1 MLSMRDPSPGS
12 PGTSRTLTG
21 PEKVGVLLLALG
33 KKRASGLLKKFNPE
47 ELNILV
53 RSAEIMPTIS
63 AAELEGIVEEFE
75 NQFGQGAPFVGRAE
89 DVRRL
94 VTDVISENR
103 SSGDPSEQFVARQ
116 DIWSQFAALP
126 DDVLHAHFQTQSPQV
141 TAYYLDRLGSER
153 ASVVLKSF
161 PVAERNDLLNRI
173 LGMGQVAPQVVE
185 ALESGLHE
193 ELFDVDR
200 RSSDKHL
207 SLAGILNNLD
217 REDSSQALQ
226 YLASIKP
233 KDAEAIR
240 KMLFK
245 FEDLLRLPARALTV
259 LMDGVPVERTVLA
272 LQGADA
278 ELQDKV
284 LSALSPRARRMAEAE
299 LQSPA
304 NVPQRDIAEA
314 RRAMVDS
321 VLRLAAEGSIDISGA
336 SNQAE

>member
-1 MLSMRDPSPGS
+1 MFSMRDPSS
-12 PGTSRTLTG
+12 LHAGTSRALTG

-33 KKRASGLLKKFNPE
+33 KQRASGLLKKFNPE

-53 RSAEIMPTIS
+53 RSAEIMPTIT

-75 NQFGQGAPFVGRAE
+75 NQFGQGTPFLGRAE

-103 SSGDPSEQFVARQ
+103 SSGDPNEQFNASQ
-116 DIWSQFAALP
+116 DIWGQLAALP
-126 DDVLHAHFQTQSPQV
+126 DDVLHAHFQHQSPQV
-141 TAYYLDRLGSER
+141 AAYYLDRLGSER

-161 PVAERNDLLNRI
+161 PVAKRNDLLNRM
-173 LGMGQVAPQVVE
+173 LGMGQVSPQVVE
-185 ALESGLHE
+185 ALENGLHD
-193 ELFDVDR
+193 ELFDIDR
-200 RSSDKHL
+200 RSSDKYI

-217 REDSSQALQ
+217 KEESTQALE

-245 FEDLLRLPARALTV
+245 FEDLLRLPARALTA
-259 LMDGVPVERTVLA
+259 LMDGIPVERTVLA
-272 LQGADA
+272 LQGADG

-284 LSALSPRARRMAEAE
+284 LSALAPRARRMAEAE

-304 NVPQRDIAEA
+304 NVPQRDIVDA
-314 RRAMVDS
+314 RRSIVDS
-321 VLRLAAEGSIDISGA
+321 VLRLSAEGLIDIA
-336 SNQAE
+336 SATS

>member
-1 MLSMRDPSPGS
+1 MRDSSSASSGN
-12 PGTSRTLTG
+12 SRTLTG

-33 KKRASGLLKKFNPE
+33 KQRASGLLKKFNPE

-53 RSAEIMPTIS
+53 RSAEAMPTIT
-63 AAELEGIVEEFE
+63 AAELEEIVEEFE
-75 NQFGQGAPFVGRAE
+75 SRFGQGMPFTGRAE

-94 VTDVISENR
+94 VTDVITENR
-103 SSGDPSEQFVARQ
+103 SSGDSSDQVVTRQ
-116 DIWSQFAALP
+116 DIWGQLAELP
-126 DDVLHAHFQTQSPQV
+126 DDVLYAHFRNQSPQV
-141 TAYYLDRLGSER
+141 AAYYLDRLGSER
-153 ASVVLKSF
+153 ASLVLKCF

-173 LGMGQVAPQVVE
+173 LGLGQVAPQVVE

-193 ELFDVDR
+193 EMFDVDR
-200 RSSDKHL
+200 RSSDKHI

-259 LMDGVPVERTVLA
+259 LMDGIPVERTVLA
-272 LQGADA
+272 LQGADP
-278 ELQDKV
+278 EFQNKV

-304 NVPQRDIAEA
+304 NVPQRDIADA
-314 RRAMVDS
+314 RRGMVDS
-321 VLRLAAEGSIDISGA
+321 VLRLAAEGTIDITSL
-336 SNQAE
+336 SAEAA

>member
-1 MLSMRDPSPGS
+1 MATGNSRALS
-12 PGTSRTLTG
+12 G

-33 KKRASGLLKKFNPE
+33 KQRASGLLKKFNPE

-53 RSAEIMPTIS
+53 RSAEVMPTIT

-75 NQFGQGAPFVGRAE
+75 NQLGQGAPFLGRAE

-116 DIWSQFAALP
+116 DVWGQLAALP
-126 DDVLHAHFQTQSPQV
+126 DDVLVAHFQNQSPQV
-141 TAYYLDRLGSER
+141 AAYYLDRLGTER
-153 ASVVLKSF
+153 ASIVLKSF
-161 PVAERNDLLNRI
+161 PVAKRNDLLNRI
-173 LGMGQVAPQVVE
+173 LGMGQIAPQVVE
-185 ALESGLHE
+185 ALEGGLHD

-200 RSSDKHL
+200 RSSDKYV
-207 SLAGILNNLD
+207 SLAGILNNMD
-217 REDSSQALQ
+217 KEESAQALE
-226 YLASIKP
+226 YLASVKP

-259 LMDGVPVERTVLA
+259 LMDGIPVERTVLA
-272 LQGADA
+272 LQGAEPD
-278 ELQDKV
+278 LQTKV
-284 LSALSPRARRMAEAE
+284 LSALAPRARRMAEAE

-304 NVPQRDIAEA
+304 NVPPRDIVAA
-314 RRAMVDS
+314 RRTIVDT
-321 VLRLAAEGSIDISGA
+321 VLRLSADGLIDITVA
-336 SNQAE
+336 A

>member
-1 MLSMRDPSPGS
+1 MRDPLLEPE
-12 PGTSRTLTG
+12 RTLTG

-33 KKRASGLLKKFNPE
+33 KQRASGLLKKFNPE

-53 RSAEIMPTIS
+53 RSAEVMPTIS
-63 AAELEGIVEEFE
+63 AAELENIVQEFE
-75 NQFGQGAPFVGRAE
+75 NEFGHGVPFMGRAE
-89 DVRRL
+89 DVKRL
-94 VTDVISENR
+94 VTDVISENK
-103 SSGDPSEQFVARQ
+103 SSGDPNEQIIARL
-116 DIWSQFAALP
+116 DIWSQLAALP
-126 DDVLHAHFQTQSPQV
+126 DDVLQAHFQKQSPQV
-141 TAYYLDRLGSER
+141 AAYYLDRLGSER
-153 ASVVLKSF
+153 ASVVLKCF
-161 PVAERNDLLNRI
+161 PPAERNDLLNRI
-173 LGMGQVAPQVVE
+173 LGLGQVAPQVIE

-193 ELFDVDR
+193 ELFDNDR

-207 SLAGILNNLD
+207 SLASILNNLD
-217 REDSSQALQ
+217 KEDSAQALQ

-259 LMDGVPVERTVLA
+259 LMDGIPVERTVLA

-278 ELQDKV
+278 ELQNKV

-304 NVPQRDIAEA
+304 NVPQRDIVDA
-314 RRAMVDS
+314 RRAMVEA
-321 VLRLAAEGSIDISGA
+321 VLRLSAEGAIDISSTSMEA
-336 SNQAE
+336 V

>member
-1 MLSMRDPSPGS
+1 MPFMRDPLSDYEGS
-12 PGTSRTLTG
+12 SRTLTG

-33 KKRASGLLKKFNPE
+33 KQRASGLLKKFNPE

-53 RSAEIMPTIS
+53 RSAEIMPTIT
-63 AAELEGIVEEFE
+63 AAELERIVEEFE
-75 NQFGQGAPFVGRAE
+75 SQFGQGTPFLGRAE

-103 SSGDPSEQFVARQ
+103 SSGDPSDQFITRQ
-116 DIWSQFAALP
+116 DIWGQLASLP
-126 DDVLHAHFQTQSPQV
+126 DDVLQAHFQNQSPQV
-141 TAYYLDRLGSER
+141 AAYYLDRLGSER
-153 ASVVLKSF
+153 ASVVLKCFS
-161 PVAERNDLLNRI
+161 VAERNNLLNRM
-173 LGMGQVAPQVVE
+173 LGLGQVAPQVVE
-185 ALESGLHE
+185 ALESGLNE
-193 ELFDVDR
+193 ELFDVGR
-200 RSSDKHL
+200 ISSDKHL

-217 REDSSQALQ
+217 KEDSSQALQ

-245 FEDLLRLPARALTV
+245 FEDLMRLPPRALTV
-259 LMDGVPVERTVLA
+259 LMDGIPVERTVLA
-272 LQGADA
+272 LQGADPA
-278 ELQDKV
+278 LQDKV

-321 VLRLAAEGSIDISGA
+321 VLRLSAEGTIDISGA
-336 SNQAE
+336 SEAA

>member
-1 MLSMRDPSPGS
+1 M
-12 PGTSRTLTG
+12 TG

-33 KKRASGLLKKFNPE
+33 KQRASGLLKKFNPE

-53 RSAEIMPTIS
+53 RSAEVMPTIS
-63 AAELEGIVEEFE
+63 AAELENIVQEFE
-75 NQFGQGAPFVGRAE
+75 NEFGHGVPFMGRAE
-89 DVRRL
+89 DVKRL
-94 VTDVISENR
+94 VTDVISENK
-103 SSGDPSEQFVARQ
+103 SSGDPNEQIIARL
-116 DIWSQFAALP
+116 DIWSQLAALP
-126 DDVLHAHFQTQSPQV
+126 DDVLQAHFQKQSPQV
-141 TAYYLDRLGSER
+141 AAYYLDRLGSER
-153 ASVVLKSF
+153 ASVVLKCF
-161 PVAERNDLLNRI
+161 PPAERNDLLNRI
-173 LGMGQVAPQVVE
+173 LGLGQVAPQVIE

-193 ELFDVDR
+193 ELFDNDR

-207 SLAGILNNLD
+207 SLASILNNLD
-217 REDSSQALQ
+217 KEDSAQALQ

-259 LMDGVPVERTVLA
+259 LMDGIPVERTVLA

-278 ELQDKV
+278 ELQNKV

-304 NVPQRDIAEA
+304 NVPQRDIVDA
-314 RRAMVDS
+314 RRAMVEA
-321 VLRLAAEGSIDISGA
+321 VLRLSAEGAIDISSTSMEA
-336 SNQAE
+336 V